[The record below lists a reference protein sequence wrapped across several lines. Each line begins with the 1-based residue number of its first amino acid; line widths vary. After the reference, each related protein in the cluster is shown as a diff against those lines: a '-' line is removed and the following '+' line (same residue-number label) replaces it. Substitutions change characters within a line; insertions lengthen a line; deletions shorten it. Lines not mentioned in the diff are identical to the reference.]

1 MQVSLVLTLLG
12 PDRPGIV
19 RRLSDLLAAQE
30 GNWLESRMCRLG
42 GEFAGI
48 LRCQLP
54 ANRQSALE
62 ASLDEFTQEGFSVVV
77 NPDPGHQ
84 VAEGSAAVLD
94 LVGQDHPGIVRN
106 VSAALARHGV
116 NVEELDTEC
125 VSAPMSGE
133 TLFKATIRVWI
144 PSTCDHTALR
154 AEIERIAAD
163 LLVEVTLASE
173 NPA

>member
-12 PDRPGIV
+12 PDRSGIV
-19 RRLSDLLAAQE
+19 RRLADLVAGHD

-54 ANRQSALE
+54 AEQQAALE
-62 ASLDEFTQEGFSVVV
+62 TALEEFTREGFAVVV
-77 NPDPGHQ
+77 KPDPGHT
-84 VAEGSAAVLD
+84 VPEGSVALLD
-94 LVGQDHPGIVRN
+94 LVGQDRPGIVRQ
-106 VSAALARHGV
+106 VSTALARHGV

-133 TLFKATIRVWI
+133 TLFRANIRVWI
-144 PSTCDHTALR
+144 PANCDQAALR
-154 AEIERIAAD
+154 ADIERIAAD
-163 LLVEVTLASE
+163 LLVEVTLAAAE
-173 NPA
+173 TG

>member
-1 MQVSLVLTLLG
+1 MQVSLVLTVLG

-19 RRLSDLLAAQE
+19 RRLSDLLAAQD

-54 ANRQSALE
+54 AAQQAALE
-62 ASLDEFTQEGFSVVV
+62 TALQEFTDDGFSVVV
-77 NPDPGHQ
+77 KPDPGH
-84 VAEGSAAVLD
+84 VAAEGSVAVLD
-94 LVGQDHPGIVRN
+94 LVGQDRPGIVRQI
-106 VSAALARHGV
+106 STALAHHGV

-133 TLFKATIRVWI
+133 SLFKATIRVWI
-144 PSTCDHTALR
+144 PATCDHDALR
-154 AEIERIAAD
+154 SEIERIAAD
-163 LLVEVTLASE
+163 LLMEVSLARE
-173 NPA
+173 PAR